1 MLVLLMLQLFTISTL
16 TLSEHDVSQQ
26 QSVLSLLAIQN
37 REDSEGVEITIF
49 TNINNSTVVFEE
61 YKSIH
66 IPGRSLSS
74 EYGDRYFRYQDD
86 IILVETLLLQDDRE
100 LEIIFVPL
108 GDGILF
114 LSRWCDSNSQTVAV
128 CTWNTFLLNCSNCS
142 PTVIYK
148 IGGNFYT
155 VCISSAHHFVAVYEV
170 RLHLA
175 GSIIDSVTLLGP
187 LTNIN
192 IPNYSLSTSRL
203 SNFILVEHMVY
214 FAVGNTIFVMDVFD
228 LTQTQQ
234 YPELSTC
241 TQIHNLVPII
251 GNGNQQLLVAYCTD
265 RYIYFDPVYGDW
277 TTMRTFSMY
286 GVPYLCPS
294 DNYKVTLFIN
304 RTNEGDYLQFS
315 IQDSS
320 PKIIRN
326 VNISSGI
333 CFKSQ
338 NRTYFAY
345 SDQQHISV
353 FVYDFIT
360 QNHYPVSRFN
370 MEHPQL
376 LLLENQY
383 MVIRDTRIFVLD
395 AGSNFSLVMNLT
407 LEMTNGL
414 FTVLSHVISNDMPTV
429 VPTDVQT
436 NMPNNNIPTSLP
448 TDMSTN
454 TDPIDM
460 HVSTTEHDV
469 PGTAV
474 HVGTT
479 NHIVATTEQPESTNE
494 DKLQLALISV
504 GSIAALI
511 VVINIIVIT
520 VYSFK
525 RCQKN
530 NR

>member
-16 TLSEHDVSQQ
+16 TLGEHDVSQQ
-26 QSVLSLLAIQN
+26 QSVLSLLAIRN
-37 REDSEGVEITIF
+37 SEDSEGVEITIF

-74 EYGDRYFRYQDD
+74 EHGDRYFRYQDD
-86 IILVETLLLQDDRE
+86 IILVETLLLQDDRA

-114 LSRWCDSNSQTVAV
+114 LSRWCDSNSQTVAE

-148 IGGNFYT
+148 VGGNFYIM
-155 VCISSAHHFVAVYEV
+155 VCISSAHHFVAMYEV

-175 GSIIDSVTLLGP
+175 GSIIESVTLLRP
-187 LTNIN
+187 LTEIRVSNL
-192 IPNYSLSTSRL
+192 LSTSSL
-203 SNFILVEHMVY
+203 SNFVLVQHMVY
-214 FAVGNTIFVMDVFD
+214 FAVGNNIFVMNVYDS
-228 LTQTQQ
+228 TQTQQ

-241 TQIHNLVPII
+241 TQIHRLVPII
-251 GNGNQQLLVAYCTD
+251 GDGNQQLLVAYCTD
-265 RYIYFDPVYGDW
+265 RYIYFDTVYGDW
-277 TTMRTFSMY
+277 TTIRMFSMY
-286 GVPYLCPS
+286 GVPYICPS
-294 DNYKVTLFIN
+294 DDYQITLFN
-304 RTNEGDYLQFS
+304 NSEGEHVLQFS
-315 IQDSS
+315 VRGSL
-320 PKIIRN
+320 PNIIRN

-345 SDQQHISV
+345 SDQQHNSV

-370 MEHPQL
+370 MEYPQL

-383 MVIRDTRIFVLD
+383 MIIHDTRIFVLN
-395 AGSNFSLVMNLT
+395 AGSNFSLVINLT

-414 FTVLSHVISNDMPTV
+414 FTVLSHVISNDLPAV

-454 TDPIDM
+454 TEPIDM

-479 NHIVATTEQPESTNE
+479 NHIVATTEQPEYSNE
-494 DKLQLALISV
+494 DKLQVALISV

-530 NR
+530 HR